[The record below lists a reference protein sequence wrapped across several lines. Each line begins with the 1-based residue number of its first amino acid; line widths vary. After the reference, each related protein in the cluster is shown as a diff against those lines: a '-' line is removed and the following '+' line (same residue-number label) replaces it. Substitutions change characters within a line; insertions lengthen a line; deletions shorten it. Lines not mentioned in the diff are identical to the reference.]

1 MLKKIQNNLKFNL
14 LHYQKRFCM
23 NATESINS
31 KLENDINNA
40 YNFHLKKTS
49 RIISIP
55 ELIIPHG
62 SKKKYQNNK
71 YMQDMWIKQ
80 NYSPLQKL
88 TAFHRNP
95 KTNLIFPFGTYAEI
109 TKLDVDEYV
118 LSPLDSDTRVQLKNL
133 EQCGFDGESYDI
145 EEVIDFPSK
154 YKYIDNSISKNII
167 QEINNVLS
175 LFYEF
180 SSKPFIMD
188 QNISKE
194 LNNIFNN
201 IQELMMRNDTKPYH
215 GKENSTIHSP
225 TLNKMIFSHFD
236 NFLNMFYNLK
246 HFYPLIDISTILECQ
261 DPCLRA
267 KLLIDFIYDIADSL
281 LKDIHMHNEYRKDT
295 TSKQEKLFLRFAQKK
310 VDKLI
315 GSESQEE
322 FTKKLEQ
329 LDLNPSTKKAIEAEI
344 QSAFSNVNSDGFDMD
359 DRKKTGIIE
368 DIFSFPW
375 NTREKVEFDL
385 EHSRTVFE
393 ENLFGLDKLKQRIY
407 EYIAKLKRTHKT
419 NKGFVILV
427 HGPPGTGKTS
437 IANLIG
443 QSLKRKTK
451 LINLSG
457 ESDVVQLKGI
467 KRTYVDSGPSN
478 NSIN

>member
-1 MLKKIQNNLKFNL
+1 MLKLIHKNFNLNL
-14 LHYQKRFCM
+14 LHYQKRYCI
-23 NATESINS
+23 NTAETINS
-31 KLENDINNA
+31 QLENNINKD
-40 YNFHLKKTS
+40 YNFHIKKTS
-49 RIISIP
+49 RIIGIP

-62 SKKKYQNNK
+62 SKKKYQTNK
-71 YMQDMWIKQ
+71 YLQEMWIMQ
-80 NYSPLQKL
+80 NHLPLQKL
-88 TAFHRNP
+88 AAFHRNP
-95 KTNLIFPFGTYAEI
+95 KTNQVFPFGTYAEI
-109 TKLDVDEYV
+109 TKIDLEDFV
-118 LSPLDSDTRVQLKNL
+118 LSPVDTDTRVILKNV
-133 EQCGFDGESYDI
+133 EECRFDGESYDV
-145 EEVIDFPSK
+145 EELIDYPSK
-154 YKYIDNSISKNII
+154 YKYLDNMISKNII
-167 QEINNVLS
+167 QELNNVLS

-180 SSKPFIMD
+180 SSKPFMMD

-201 IQELMMRNDTKPYH
+201 IQELMMRNDIQPYH
-215 GKENSTIHSP
+215 SKENSSIHPP
-225 TLNKMIFSHFD
+225 TLNKMLFSHFD

-246 HFYPLIDISTILECQ
+246 HFYPLQDVSSLLQCQ

-295 TSKQEKLFLRFAQKK
+295 TSKQEKMFLRFAQKK
-310 VDKLI
+310 IDKLI

-322 FTKKLEQ
+322 FTKKLEHLELKQ
-329 LDLNPSTKKAIEAEI
+329 STKRAIEAEI
-344 QSAFSNVNSDGFDMD
+344 QSAFSNLNSDGFDFD

-385 EHSRTVFE
+385 EHSKKVFE
-393 ENLFGLDKLKQRIY
+393 DNLFGLDKLKQRIY

-443 QSLKRKTK
+443 RSLKRKTK

-467 KRTYVDSGPSN
+467 KRTYVDSGPSKL
-478 NSIN
+478 IK

>member
-1 MLKKIQNNLKFNL
+1 MLRKILQNKFKNNFFSL
-14 LHYQKRFCM
+14 QKRFCL
-23 NATESINS
+23 NTTDSIHESIDSELN
-31 KLENDINNA
+31 KE
-40 YNFHLKKTS
+40 YNFHIKKTS

-55 ELIIPHG
+55 ELLIPHG
-62 SKKKYQNNK
+62 SIKKYQNNK
-71 YMQDMWIKQ
+71 YIHDMWIKQ
-80 NYSPLQKL
+80 NSGSPTKL
-88 TAFHRNP
+88 AAFHRNP
-95 KTNLIFPFGTYAEI
+95 KNNQIFPYGTYAEI
-109 TKLDVDEYV
+109 TKLEIDEFV
-118 LSPLDSDTRVQLKNL
+118 LSPSDTDTRVLLKNIDNC
-133 EQCGFDGESYDI
+133 QFDGETYDV
-145 EEVIDFPSK
+145 EELVDLPSK
-154 YKYIDNSISKNII
+154 YKYTDNSISRNII

-180 SSKPFIMD
+180 SSKPYLMD

-201 IQELMMRNDTKPYH
+201 IQELMMRNEMKPFPS
-215 GKENSTIHSP
+215 KDNTNFNSP
-225 TLNKMIFSHFD
+225 TVNKIVFSHFD
-236 NFLNMFYNLK
+236 NFLNMFNNLK
-246 HFYPLIDISTILECQ
+246 HFYPLSDVTTVLQCQ

-281 LKDIHMHNEYRKDT
+281 LKDIQMHNEYRKDT
-295 TSKQEKLFLRFAQKK
+295 TAKQEKLFLRFAQKK
-310 VDKLI
+310 IDKLI

-329 LDLNPSTKKAIEAEI
+329 LDLKPTTKRAIEAEI
-344 QSAFSNVNSDGFDMD
+344 QSAFANTSNDGFEMD
-359 DRKKTGIIE
+359 ERKKTGIIE

-375 NTREKVEFDL
+375 NVREKVEFDIQ
-385 EHSRTVFE
+385 HAKDVFE
-393 ENLFGLDKLKQRIY
+393 ENLFGLEKLKERIY
-407 EYIAKLKRTHKT
+407 EYIAKLKRTHKS

-443 QSLKRKTK
+443 KSLKRKTK
-451 LINLSG
+451 LINFSG

-478 NSIN
+478 D